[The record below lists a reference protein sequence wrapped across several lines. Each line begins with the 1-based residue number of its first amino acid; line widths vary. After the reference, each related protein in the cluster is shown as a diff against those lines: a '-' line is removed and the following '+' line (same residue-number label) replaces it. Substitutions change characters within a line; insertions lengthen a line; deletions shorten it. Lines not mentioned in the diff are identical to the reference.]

1 MPPPLVWLQA
11 TNLFSMNSFVWFF
24 LPSFLHLFGSFS
36 LPSFTYFFSHISEI
50 SYFVFL
56 WLISIRIMSSGS
68 NLRLWRKSV
77 MESVPFLSSSSDSTY
92 PISFLTFYLY
102 SLAWK
107 FHNSR
112 DSESKHLIHS
122 SENVDI
128 ILLVNNLWTISI
140 SIMKLILH
148 ILSVN
153 KTTRPC
159 NGILFH
165 IHANCGGTQ
174 KWFFYIQL
182 ETKLFVVSFWNIFV
196 FLIFAWLLYQQ
207 IHVFQIKRKKKKEL
221 EGTWFKQCPRQAIA
235 R

>member
-1 MPPPLVWLQA
+1 M
-11 TNLFSMNSFVWFF
+11 THYMI
-24 LPSFLHLFGSFS
+24 
-36 LPSFTYFFSHISEI
+36 T
-50 SYFVFL
+50 SY
-56 WLISIRIMSSGS
+56 SS
-68 NLRLWRKSV
+68 KKEFAV
-77 MESVPFLSSSSDSTY
+77 T
-92 PISFLTFYLY
+92 FLTFYHY

-128 ILLVNNLWTISI
+128 ILLVNNLWIIFI

-148 ILSVN
+148 ILPVN
-153 KTTRPC
+153 KTTRLC
-159 NGILFH
+159 NGILFN
-165 IHANCGGTQ
+165 ILANCGGTQ
-174 KWFFYIQL
+174 KCFFYIQL
-182 ETKLFVVSFWNIFV
+182 ETKLFVVSLWNSFV

-207 IHVFQIKRKKKKEL
+207 IHVSQIKGKKKDL